1 MTATCLCIEQRTES
15 YTGKRGVV
23 HQQVITLLDISP
35 AHRLLNTF
43 DYVLSAE
50 DIKQLN
56 GASLR
61 DQHVELGLASFEPA
75 FGGRLR
81 ARGRILSPQLQAQTQ
96 AQPQPP
102 KA

>member
-1 MTATCLCIEQRTES
+1 MTAKCLCIEQRADS

-23 HQQVITLLDISP
+23 HQQVLTLLDSHP
-35 AHRLLNTF
+35 EHRLLNTF
-43 DYVLSAE
+43 DYVLSPADLE
-50 DIKQLN
+50 HLK

-61 DQHVELGLASFEPA
+61 DQQVELGISAFEPT

-81 ARGRILSPQLQAQTQ
+81 ARGCIIFKPA
-96 AQPQPP
+96 

>member
-1 MTATCLCIEQRTES
+1 MTAKCLCIEQRADS

-23 HQQVITLLDISP
+23 HQQVLTLLDIS
-35 AHRLLNTF
+35 AEHRFLNTF
-43 DYVLSAE
+43 DFVLSPE
-50 DIKQLN
+50 DIEKLK

-61 DQHVELGLASFEPA
+61 DQHVELGITAFEPT

-81 ARGRILSPQLQAQTQ
+81 ARGALISKHTA
-96 AQPQPP
+96 